1 MATTKKAG
9 AKGAGRTRFVKGT
22 DTPVIRVMDGKRRF
36 FWATVDGDADGGKS
50 YRRVELSDTELR

>member
-1 MATTKKAG
+1 MATTKRAG

-22 DTPVIRVMDGKRRF
+22 DTPVIRVMDGNRRF
-36 FWATVDGDADGGKS
+36 FWATVDEDKN

>member
-36 FWATVDGDADGGKS
+36 FWATEDKDKS